1 MPNFD
6 KLIEAAWP
14 DKDVEGWMEL
24 QLECGHITH
33 QPKSCTNK
41 ICHCGV
47 CRLNHEVHLRE
58 LAAIEKKKIVEP
70 PKESAAH
77 A

>member
-6 KLIEAAWP
+6 KRIEAAWP
-14 DKDVEGWMEL
+14 DKDVDGWMEL

-33 QPKSCTNK
+33 QPKANTNR

-47 CRLNHEVHLRE
+47 CRLNHEAHVRE
-58 LAAIEKKKIVEP
+58 LAAIQKKIEQ
-70 PKESAAH
+70 PKEAAAH
-77 A
+77 G